1 MCIDLF
7 QFSVYDEH
15 DNNKIQITN
24 TENKFYLMGE
34 RERINIELSHKA
46 VLHFYSQIILVLRKF
61 RMKALKKNKNKTF
74 YS

>member
-34 RERINIELSHKA
+34 RE
-46 VLHFYSQIILVLRKF
+46 
-61 RMKALKKNKNKTF
+61 
-74 YS
+74 